1 MNFDPISKSQ
11 FGTTADG
18 GDASL
23 YTLTN
28 SRGAQA
34 AITDYG
40 GAVVTLK
47 VPDRRGEF
55 RDVVL
60 GFDTLTEYE
69 QHRRFF
75 GALIGRYA
83 NRIADAVFFLN
94 GQEYRLAANNGKN
107 HLHGGIKGF
116 DRVVWSAKTSAD
128 SAELELS
135 YSSEDGEEGYPGNL
149 DAAVRYTLTEENEL
163 KIQYSASTDQDTIV
177 NLTNHSYFNL
187 AGAGQDSILG
197 HEMSINADR
206 YTPTDDTSIPTGELA
221 SVDGTPFDLREPKTI
236 GSRISEPHQ
245 QLEFGRG
252 FDHNFVLNKAGNELT
267 LAATVHDPGTG
278 RVMEVLTTEPG
289 IQFYSGN
296 FLDGSLAGKGGL
308 KYKYRSALCL
318 EAQHFPDSPNRP
330 EFPSTILRPGEK
342 FSQTTIYKFSTRD

>member
-1 MNFDPISKSQ
+1 MSFDPISMSQ
-11 FGTTADG
+11 FGTTTDG
-18 GDASL
+18 AAASI

-28 SRGAQA
+28 THGAQA
-34 AITDYG
+34 VISDYG

-47 VPDRRGEF
+47 VPDRHGELG
-55 RDVVL
+55 DVVL
-60 GFDTLTEYE
+60 GFDTLADYE

-75 GALIGRYA
+75 GALICRYA
-83 NRIADAVFFLN
+83 NRVAGGVFVLN

-107 HLHGGIKGF
+107 HLHGGIRGF
-116 DRVVWSAKTSAD
+116 DRVVWSAKPSPD
-128 SAELELS
+128 SVELELS

-149 DAAVRYTLTEENEL
+149 DAIVRYALTEENEL
-163 KIQYSASTDQDTIV
+163 KIQYSAVTDQDTIV

-197 HEMSINADR
+197 HEISIKADR

-221 SVDGTPFDLREPKTI
+221 RVDGTPFDLREPMVI

-252 FDHNFVLNKAGNELT
+252 FDHNFVLNKTGKELS
-267 LAATVHDPGTG
+267 LAATVYDPVT
-278 RVMEVLTTEPG
+278 RREMEVLTTEPG
-289 IQFYSGN
+289 LQFYSGN
-296 FLDGSLAGKGGL
+296 FLDGSLTGKGSH

-330 EFPSTILRPGEK
+330 EFPSTVLRPGEEY
-342 FSQTTIYKFSTRD
+342 SQTTIYKFSTRP

>member
-18 GDASL
+18 AAASVF
-23 YTLTN
+23 TLTN
-28 SRGAQA
+28 SHGAQA
-34 AITDYG
+34 VITDYG

-47 VPDRRGEF
+47 VPDRLGEF
-55 RDVVL
+55 GDVVL
-60 GFDTLTEYE
+60 GFDTLAEYE

-83 NRIADAVFFLN
+83 NRIADAVFVLN
-94 GQEYRLAANNGKN
+94 GHEYRLAANNGKN
-107 HLHGGIKGF
+107 HLHGGIRGF
-116 DRVVWSAKTSAD
+116 DRVVWSAKPSPGA
-128 SAELELS
+128 AELELF

-149 DAAVRYTLTEENEL
+149 DATVRYTLTEENEL
-163 KIQYSASTDQDTIV
+163 EIQYSAITDQETIV

-187 AGAGQDSILG
+187 SGAGNDSILG
-197 HEMSINADR
+197 NEISINADR

-221 SVDGTPFDLREPKTI
+221 SVEGTPFDLREPKTI
-236 GSRISEPHQ
+236 VSRITEQHQ

-252 FDHNFVLNKAGNELT
+252 FDHNFVLNKTENELS
-267 LAATVHDPGTG
+267 LAAAVYDPLTG
-278 RVMEVLTTEPG
+278 RFMEVQTTEPG

-296 FLDGSLAGKGGL
+296 FLDGSLTGKGGH

-330 EFPSTILRPGEK
+330 EFPSTVLRPGEEY
-342 FSQTTIYKFSTRD
+342 SQTTIYKFSTRP